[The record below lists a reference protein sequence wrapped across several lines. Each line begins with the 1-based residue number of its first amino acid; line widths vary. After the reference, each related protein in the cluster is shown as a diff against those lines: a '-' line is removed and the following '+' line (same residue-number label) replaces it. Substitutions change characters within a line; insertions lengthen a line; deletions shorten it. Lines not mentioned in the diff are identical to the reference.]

1 MVWRLFKLGVQRKC
15 PDCGSSALFDGYLS
29 VRPECDECGLDFQQ
43 IRSDDMPAYFTI
55 AIVGHLLLPLIY
67 WLEVNYH
74 PSMWT
79 HFSIWVPATI
89 ILTLGMLPPIK
100 GVAMGI
106 IWYAKYSH

>member
-1 MVWRLFKLGVQRKC
+1 MFWHLMKLGLCKKC
-15 PDCGSSALFDGYLS
+15 PRCGNANLFNGYLT
-29 VRPECDECGLDFQQ
+29 VRPQCDVCELNFQD

-67 WLEVNYH
+67 WAEVNYH

-79 HFSIWVPATI
+79 HLSIWIPATI
-89 ILTLGMLPPIK
+89 ILTLGMLPSIK

-106 IWYAKYSH
+106 VWYTQKT